1 MTIGGPNFLNRLL
14 GVLIWFRENEVAL
27 IGDIKEMYHSVGTTQ
42 LEQHM
47 HQFLW
52 REIDARKE
60 PDTYVIQRVSSGDRP
75 SGTIATVALRKTAE
89 NGAREVPSR
98 GQIIRDNTYMGDIM

>member
-1 MTIGGPNFLNRLL
+1 MTIGGLNFLNRLL

-47 HQFLW
+47 HQFVW
-52 REIDARKE
+52 REMDARKE
-60 PDTYVIQRVSSGDRP
+60 PDTYVIQTVSSGDRP
-75 SGTIATVALRKTAE
+75 LGTIATVVLRKIAE
-89 NGAREVPSR
+89 MAQEKYP
-98 GQIIRDNTYMGDIM
+98 

>member
-1 MTIGGPNFLNRLL
+1 MTIGGPNFLNSLL

-27 IGDIKEMYHSVGTTQ
+27 IGDMKKMYHSVGATQ

-52 REIDARKE
+52 REMDARKE

-75 SGTIATVALRKTAE
+75 SGTIATVALRKKAE
-89 NGAREVPSR
+89 MAQEKYP
-98 GQIIRDNTYMGDIM
+98 

>member
-27 IGDIKEMYHSVGTTQ
+27 IGDIKKMYHSVGATQ

-47 HQFLW
+47 HQFVW
-52 REIDARKE
+52 REMDPRKE
-60 PDTYVIQRVSSGDRP
+60 PDTYVKPRVSSGDRP
-75 SGTIATVALRKTAE
+75 SGTIVTVALRKTAE
-89 NGAREVPSR
+89 MAQEKYP
-98 GQIIRDNTYMGDIM
+98 